1 MPPSSAGQCSAGAK
15 AGFMSIPSPSRAAA
29 SGAAVPLVATLISI
43 YIVSQFLRNSI
54 GVIAPNLAAELAL
67 SPAEIGLL
75 SSTFFLVFAAVQI
88 PVGVALDRFGPR
100 LCLLAGAA
108 VTVAGTVVFAA
119 ATSPGALIAGRALLG
134 LGTAGSLVAS
144 LAVYARR
151 FSPERFA
158 TLTGLQ
164 VGIGTVGTLLATAPL
179 ALSAATIG
187 WRASFLGVGAF
198 TLLAGLLVALV
209 VRGDARPHGGH
220 ETLRESLAGILAVMR
235 TPSVGRLF
243 VMNLV
248 AYSTF
253 GLVVGLW
260 GAPYLTHIYG
270 YSLQERGSFLL
281 IPVLTQIA
289 GSILWGPMDRV
300 VGSHKLPVLLGAG
313 TTAAALGYLALVGT
327 LGPWMLVVWFAAFGF
342 LSAFGPLLIAHGR
355 ALFPLRQIGRGLT
368 VLNMG
373 AMGGVFLAQAVSGFV
388 IELFPTASDGAYEL
402 AAYQAVFALQAA
414 FILLA
419 CLVYSG
425 SRDPMRG
432 RPGGRESAVSA

>member
-1 MPPSSAGQCSAGAK
+1 
-15 AGFMSIPSPSRAAA
+15 MSIPSPLRAAA
-29 SGAAVPLVATLISI
+29 SRAAVPLVATLISI

-75 SSTFFLVFAAVQI
+75 SSTFFFVFAAVQI

-108 VTVAGTVVFAA
+108 ITVAGTVVFAA
-119 ATSPGALIAGRALLG
+119 AASPGALIVGRALLG

-144 LAVYARR
+144 LAVYAQR
-151 FSPERFA
+151 FPPERFA

-179 ALSAATIG
+179 ALSTATIG

-243 VMNLV
+243 AMNLV

-270 YSLQERGSFLL
+270 YSLEERGSFLL

-289 GSILWGPMDRV
+289 GSMLWGPMDRV
-300 VGSHKLPVLLGAG
+300 VGSHKLPVLIGAG
-313 TTAAALGYLALVGT
+313 TTAAALGYLALAGA
-327 LGPWMLVVWFAAFGF
+327 LGPVMLVLWFAAFGF
-342 LSAFGPLLIAHGR
+342 LSAFGPLLIAHGK
-355 ALFPLRQIGRGLT
+355 ALFPIHLIGRGLT

-373 AMGGVFLAQAVSGFV
+373 SMGGVFLSQAVSGFV
-388 IELFPTASDGAYEL
+388 IELFPTASDGSYEL
-402 AAYQAVFALQAA
+402 AAYRVVFALQAV

-419 CLVYSG
+419 CLVYFG
-425 SRDPMRG
+425 SRDPMQG
-432 RPGGRESAVSA
+432 RSSERKSAVSA

>member
-1 MPPSSAGQCSAGAK
+1 MPRNSAGQGSAGAK
-15 AGFMSIPSPSRAAA
+15 AGFMSIPSPLRAAA
-29 SGAAVPLVATLISI
+29 SRAAVLLVATLISI

-54 GVIAPNLAAELAL
+54 GVIAPNLAAELTL

-75 SSTFFLVFAAVQI
+75 SSTFFFVFAAVQI
-88 PVGVALDRFGPR
+88 PVGAALDRFGPR

-108 VTVAGTVVFAA
+108 ITVAGTVVFAA
-119 ATSPGALIAGRALLG
+119 ATSPGALIVGRALLG

-144 LAVYARR
+144 LAVYAQR
-151 FSPERFA
+151 FPPERFA

-198 TLLAGLLVALV
+198 TLLAGLLVAVV

-260 GAPYLTHIYG
+260 AAPYLTHIYG
-270 YSLQERGSFLL
+270 YSLEERGSFLL

-289 GSILWGPMDRV
+289 GSMLWGPMDRV
-300 VGSHKLPVLLGAG
+300 VGSHKLPILLGAG
-313 TTAAALGYLALVGT
+313 MTAAALGYLALAGT
-327 LGPWMLVVWFAAFGF
+327 LGPVMLVLWFAAFGL
-342 LSAFGPLLIAHGR
+342 LSAFGPLLIAHGK
-355 ALFPLRQIGRGLT
+355 ALFPIHLIGRGLT

-373 AMGGVFLAQAVSGFV
+373 SMGGVFLSQAVSGFV
-388 IELFPTASDGAYEL
+388 IELFPTASDGSYEL
-402 AAYQAVFALQAA
+402 AAYRVVFALQAV

-419 CLVYSG
+419 CLVYFG
-425 SRDPMRG
+425 SRDPMQG
-432 RPGGRESAVSA
+432 RSGERKSAVSA

>member
-1 MPPSSAGQCSAGAK
+1 
-15 AGFMSIPSPSRAAA
+15 MSIPSPLRAAA

-75 SSTFFLVFAAVQI
+75 SSAFFLVFAAVQI
-88 PVGVALDRFGPR
+88 PLGVALDRFGPR

-108 VTVAGTVVFAA
+108 VTVTGTAVFATA
-119 ATSPGALIAGRALLG
+119 ASPVALIAGRALLG

-151 FSPERFA
+151 FPLERFA

-179 ALSAATIG
+179 ALSTATIG

-198 TLLAGLLVALV
+198 TLLIGLLVAAV
-209 VRGDARPHGGH
+209 VRDDARPRDRH

-243 VMNLV
+243 VMNLAV
-248 AYSTF
+248 YSSF

-327 LGPWMLVVWFAAFGF
+327 LGPFMLVVWFAAFGF

-355 ALFPLRQIGRGLT
+355 ALFPLHQIGRGLT

-373 AMGGVFLAQAVSGFV
+373 SMGGVFLAQAASGFV

-402 AAYQAVFALQAA
+402 AAYQAVFALQTA

-425 SRDPMRG
+425 SRDPLPG
-432 RPGGRESAVSA
+432 RWGGPKSAVSA